1 MTSLSKVFDN
11 LVAVSQGDT
20 DALSRATN
28 EFTRAI
34 TAGTVWMPLDSFKT
48 ATTTTT
54 NSSRS
59 STPEAPQGE

>member
-28 EFTRAI
+28 EFARAI
-34 TAGTVWMPLDSFKT
+34 TAGTVRMPLDNPKT
-48 ATTTTT
+48 ATTP
-54 NSSRS
+54 SQS
-59 STPEAPQGE
+59 STLEVPRGE